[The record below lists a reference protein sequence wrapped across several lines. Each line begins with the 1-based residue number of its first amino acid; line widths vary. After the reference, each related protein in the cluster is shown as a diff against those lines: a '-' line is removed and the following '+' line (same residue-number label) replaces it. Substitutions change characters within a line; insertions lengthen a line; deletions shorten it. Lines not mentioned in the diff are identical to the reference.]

1 MAGPRLWRHT
11 PCNPCQRAN
20 GVPQEP
26 SFAASASSLAGIGV
40 WRVLQTF
47 HSEVQSIGERKM
59 EMWRQE
65 IFHVSTSPLALKRPD
80 CRLSGPSSV
89 LPLRGKICLSRLY
102 ANFIVGRRSEYE

>member
-65 IFHVSTSPLALKRPD
+65 IFHVSTSPLLHFSTCTEEA
-80 CRLSGPSSV
+80 RLQAIW
-89 LPLRGKICLSRLY
+89 PLLCD
-102 ANFIVGRRSEYE
+102 AFAW